1 MMHRTQLFMNKIVFN
16 GKLNREKFI
25 INKKKF
31 KANMIM
37 KRQYHMNTDPPEP
50 GPDWNL
56 MALLALV
63 GFCVTKINGRK
74 K

>member
-1 MMHRTQLFMNKIVFN
+1 MINRTQLFMNKIVFN

-31 KANMIM
+31 KSNMIM

-56 MALLALV
+56 MALFALV

>member
-1 MMHRTQLFMNKIVFN
+1 MINRTQLFMNKIVFN

-56 MALLALV
+56 MALFALV

>member
-1 MMHRTQLFMNKIVFN
+1 MMNCTQLFMKRIVFN
-16 GKLNREKFI
+16 GKLNREKFA

-31 KANMIM
+31 KTNMVI
-37 KRQYHMNTDPPEP
+37 KRQFYSNTEPPEQ

-56 MALLALV
+56 MALAALV
-63 GFCVTKINGRK
+63 GFCVVKINGRK